1 MADEPK
7 KYATERRILLLF
19 TIFLG
24 IFLFLV
30 GGLFYR
36 QVTQHNYFLQKGKYQ
51 TQRRVFL
58 PAPRGDIL
66 DRHGRV
72 IACDQPLFELHLY
85 FDSIRKEIREQYLDL
100 LKQRRQ
106 QKKPIDRVKLQQQAR
121 QSVVQRH
128 LDQANAITHRNET
141 LDTKK
146 LERHYHQSLLAPFTL
161 FSNLTAEE
169 YVRLTDQLPID
180 SPLFIAT
187 DYYRTYPYGSS
198 ACHVLGYVSMTYDL
212 PKTSKELRS
221 FFTGHR
227 TGKTGIELS
236 QNEQL
241 SGIDGEE
248 IFAVDPV
255 GFRSECVERI
265 APQKGQ
271 PCQLSIDIRLQQ
283 AVEKAISD
291 YQGSA
296 VVLDV
301 ASGEVL
307 ALANTPAYDPN
318 LLSPKIPKNVFQ
330 EITQRGA
337 WLNRAIQG
345 CYPPAS
351 TFKIISSIAFLRN
364 HIATWN
370 ADDIEDCSGKTKVGT
385 RLFHCD
391 HKTAHGPVSLAA
403 AIKKSCNVYYYRR
416 SQICGIQNIA
426 EEARRFHLDQ
436 PTGIELP
443 FETHRMTIADPEWK
457 KHKKLGEWFGGDTAN
472 TSIGQGYTLVTPLQ
486 MACFIA
492 SIAANRTC
500 TKPHILHNPRHI
512 QTAPTIGLTPK
523 DYRQLIATLQE
534 VVRSGTGRRAQYKN
548 MAIAGKSGT
557 AQVWEHGQRRNVAW
571 FVGFAPVEK
580 PTIALAVAIQER
592 SSDDNYYGGK
602 TASPVARRIFEAYFQ

>member
-1 MADEPK
+1 MDPAK
-7 KYATERRILLLF
+7 KSLAEQRIFLLCFIL
-19 TIFLG
+19 LG
-24 IFLFLV
+24 IFLFLI

-36 QVTQHNYFLQKGKYQ
+36 QVTQHSYFLQKGKYQ

-66 DRHGRV
+66 DRQGRV

-85 FDSIRKEIREQYLDL
+85 FDSIRKEIREQYLNFL
-100 LKQRRQ
+100 QEHR
-106 QKKPIDRVKLQQQAR
+106 QKKQPIDRVKFQQQAR

-128 LDQANAITHRNET
+128 LDRANAITHRHET
-141 LDTKK
+141 LDITK
-146 LERHYHQSLLAPFTL
+146 LEHHYHQSLLAPFTL
-161 FSNLTAEE
+161 LSNLTTEE
-169 YVRLTDQLPID
+169 YVRLTDQLPVN

-187 DYYRTYPYGSS
+187 NYCRKYPYGSA
-198 ACHVLGYVSMTYDL
+198 ACHVLGYVSMAYDL
-212 PKTSKELRS
+212 PQTSKELRS

-227 TGKTGIELS
+227 AGKTGIELS
-236 QNEQL
+236 QNAQL

-265 APQKGQ
+265 APEKGKE
-271 PCQLSIDIRLQQ
+271 CQLSIDIRLQQ
-283 AVEKAISD
+283 AVEKAISG

-296 VVLDV
+296 IVLDV
-301 ASGEVL
+301 SSGEVL

-364 HIATWN
+364 NIATWDAN
-370 ADDIEDCSGKTKVGT
+370 DTENCPGKTKIGT

-391 HKTAHGPVSLAA
+391 HKTAHGQVSLAA
-403 AIKKSCNVYYYRR
+403 AMKKSCNVYYYRR
-416 SQICGIQNIA
+416 SQECGIQNIA
-426 EEARRFHLDQ
+426 QEARRFRLDQ

-457 KHKKLGEWFGGDTAN
+457 KQKKLGEWFGGDTAN
-472 TSIGQGYTLVTPLQ
+472 TAIGQGYTLVTPLQ

-492 SIAANRTC
+492 SIAANRTF
-500 TKPHILHNPRHI
+500 TRPHILHDAHHT
-512 QTAPTIGLTPK
+512 QTAPTIGLNHK
-523 DYRQLIATLQE
+523 DYRQLITTLQE

-548 MAIAGKSGT
+548 IAIAGKSGT
-557 AQVWEHGQRRNVAW
+557 AQVWEHGERRNVAW
-571 FVGFAPVEK
+571 FIGFAPVEK
-580 PTIALAVAIQER
+580 PTIALAVAIQET
-592 SSDDNYYGGK
+592 SSNDNYYGGK
-602 TASPVARRIFEAYFQ
+602 TAGPVAHQIFEAYFH